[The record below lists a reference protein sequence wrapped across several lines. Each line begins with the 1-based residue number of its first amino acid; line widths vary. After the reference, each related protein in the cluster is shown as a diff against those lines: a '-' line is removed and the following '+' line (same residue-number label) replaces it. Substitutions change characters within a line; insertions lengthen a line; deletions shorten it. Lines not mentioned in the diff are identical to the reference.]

1 MHLPRPRKQG
11 QALVETAL
19 IVTVLI
25 VLLMGMFDAAM
36 AINVRMA
43 LRSAVAEAG
52 YVAAQNPAN
61 DSGIRNRVRTELNWL
76 QPPVTDAMITIAR
89 SQCNTNTPQA
99 RIEIRYPF
107 RPLFFNIG
115 PLGNLTLNSETT
127 VPLIGGC

>member
-1 MHLPRPRKQG
+1 MDGSRQKQQG

-19 IVTVLI
+19 IITVLI
-25 VLLMGMFDAAM
+25 VLLMGMFDAAL

-52 YVAAQNPAN
+52 YFAAQNPAN
-61 DSGIRNRVRTELNWL
+61 DSGIRNRVRNELNWL
-76 QPPVTDAMITIAR
+76 QPPVTDPMITIAR

-99 RIEIRYPF
+99 RIEISYPF
-107 RPLFFNIG
+107 QPLFFNIG
-115 PLGNLTLNSETT
+115 PLGNLILRSETT

>member
-1 MHLPRPRKQG
+1 MHLPRQRNQG

-52 YVAAQNPAN
+52 YVAAQNTAN
-61 DSGIRNRVRTELNWL
+61 DAGIRNQVRNELNWL
-76 QPPVTDAMITIAR
+76 QPPVTDAMITITR
-89 SQCNTNTPQA
+89 SQCNTNAPQA

-115 PLGNLTLNSETT
+115 PLGDLTLNSETT